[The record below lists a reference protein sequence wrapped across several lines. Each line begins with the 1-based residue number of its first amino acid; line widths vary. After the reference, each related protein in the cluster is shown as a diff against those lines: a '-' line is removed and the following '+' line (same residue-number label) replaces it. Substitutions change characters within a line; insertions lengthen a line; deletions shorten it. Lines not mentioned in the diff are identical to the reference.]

1 MLLASSCPR
10 ETRDFLML
18 PQRMMPGQR
27 QSIFCHSVELE
38 SPSDGQGAP
47 LAPDTLYFV
56 SLCYTGLL
64 IRPLLSLSL
73 KEAEAFVP

>member
-18 PQRMMPGQR
+18 LWRMMPGQR
-27 QSIFCHSVELE
+27 QTIFRHSVELE

-47 LAPDTLYFV
+47 LSPDTLYFI

-64 IRPLLSLSL
+64 FRPLLSLSL